1 MLLSPSQE
9 RKAPIITPKAS
20 GNVSLRRARSHM
32 LHCLQ
37 VLLPSPVT
45 LHLIEGFSVSISE
58 FRVLPKALQCRTC
71 CAGEMMSV

>member
-1 MLLSPSQE
+1 
-9 RKAPIITPKAS
+9 
-20 GNVSLRRARSHM
+20 M